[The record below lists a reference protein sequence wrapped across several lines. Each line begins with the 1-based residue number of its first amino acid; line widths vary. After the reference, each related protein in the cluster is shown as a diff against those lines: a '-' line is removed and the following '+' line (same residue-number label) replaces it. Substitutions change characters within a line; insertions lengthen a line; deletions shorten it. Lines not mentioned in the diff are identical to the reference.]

1 MAKVTFDIHHLA
13 RVEGHG
19 NLFVEVINGKP
30 PRVEMQVTEGTRL
43 FESFLKGHSYNE
55 VSHIMSRICGICSHS
70 HAVAALRGVEAALG
84 VEPSEETIALR
95 KLMLL
100 GDMLES
106 HALHIN
112 FLALP
117 DYVGAS
123 NVVEMLPKFSTEVK
137 RALQLK
143 KLGNDLMALI
153 GGRQT
158 HPLCAVVGGFTH
170 VPSPNQLEAIQ
181 TRLKAAIPEAR
192 AQIELMGQF
201 TKPQLVRQSQYLAV
215 KHTHEYPIYDGELR
229 TDQGLQVQESDYR
242 SLIKERNVPYAHA
255 KFSEIQGSPFVVGSL
270 ARLNVAQSQLSDN
283 AQEMVKQVGLKLPSY
298 DIFHMNL
305 GQAIEYLHYLDHAIN
320 VIDDLRSRPLK
331 PHIVE
336 HKIRA
341 RTGAAAVEAPRGVL
355 IHSYTFNAQG
365 KIQTADVVT
374 PTAMNY
380 ANIEADVRT
389 LAPSLTGL
397 SKEEGELRLN
407 MLIRAYD
414 PCISC
419 SVHYIRPVFSY

>member
-1 MAKVTFDIHHLA
+1 MAKVTFDIQHLA

-19 NLFVEVINGKP
+19 NLLVEVVNGQT

-70 HAVAALRGVEAALG
+70 HAVAALRGVEAALSIQ
-84 VEPSEETIALR
+84 PSEDTIALR

-117 DYVGAS
+117 DYVGS
-123 NVVEMLPKFSTEVK
+123 RNVVELLPKYSAEVK

-143 KLGNDLMALI
+143 KLGNDLMATI
-153 GGRQT
+153 GGRHT

-170 VPSPNQLEAIQ
+170 VPTSSQLQ
-181 TRLKAAIPEAR
+181 TIRNRLHAAIPDAK
-192 AQIELMGQF
+192 AQIEFLSTF
-201 TKPQLVRQSQYLAV
+201 SEPKLVRKSHYLAV
-215 KHTHEYPIYDGELR
+215 KHAQEYPIYAGELR
-229 TDQGLQVQESDYR
+229 TDQGLQVAEHDYR
-242 SLIKERNVPYAHA
+242 SIIKERNVPYAHA

-270 ARLNVAQSQLSDN
+270 ARLNIAHNQLSDN
-283 AQEMVKQVGLKLPSY
+283 AQEMVKTIGLKLPSY
-298 DIFHMNL
+298 DIFHMNV
-305 GQAIEYLHYLDHAIN
+305 GQAVEYLHYLDQAIAI
-320 VIDDLRSRPLK
+320 IDDLQSRTLK
-331 PHIVE
+331 PHVVE

-365 KIQTADVVT
+365 KVQSADVIT

-380 ANIEADVRT
+380 ANIEADVHA
-389 LAPSLTGL
+389 LVPGL
-397 SKEEGELRLN
+397 SELSKDKGELRLN

-419 SVHYIRPVFSY
+419 SVHYIRPVSRY